1 MHSVCVFSLKV
12 NLSKLRLKF
21 GVLYFLVQFFLAPTI
36 FQKGFGDHSSFR
48 QETLLNTLTSEVLPC
63 KYILNP
69 PTLQNTLK
77 CIIIQSCCKTS
88 RRYIPSVSKIPTN
101 EWCIHQLLW
110 KNEQMVS
117 VQIQITNLYSITY
130 NTLEYVTLARV
141 LYLVCIS
148 LSRFVFTH
156 AKTKGR
162 NHYTPWSARQ

>member
-1 MHSVCVFSLKV
+1 MSWGPHFCTYFFCAEFCIFYCIFFMRLLFLK
-12 NLSKLRLKF
+12 R
-21 GVLYFLVQFFLAPTI
+21 
-36 FQKGFGDHSSFR
+36 GFGDHSSFR

-63 KYILNP
+63 CKYILNSA
-69 PTLQNTLK
+69 TSQNTLK
-77 CIIIQSCCKTS
+77 CIFIQSWCKTS
-88 RRYIPSVSKIPTN
+88 RRCLRAVSKIPTN